1 MMTAP
6 IATPPGVKPIAN
18 QQGEIRHEIYN
29 VSPEM
34 AISWLEQNNR
44 NRKLRKAVVSRY
56 ARDMSRGLWKFNGEP
71 IQFDTN
77 GDLINGQ
84 HRLNAVRESRTT
96 QPFLVVTG
104 LPPEAHESLDAGA
117 KRTAGD
123 VLTLAGYEDGKTIG
137 ATARLALNLDANPNV
152 ARETRGWSTAEIK
165 ARVDSDPELLQIVN
179 EVMPALPRALFTIL
193 PRSVIGY
200 ALYRLSKIAPEQAM
214 EFFTSLGTGA
224 NLPAESPILALARRL
239 NVQNQRPKGP
249 QSQYESLAYIF
260 MAWNAW
266 RKGEPR
272 SIIKLS
278 HTVDGRIRLVP
289 PV

>member
-1 MMTAP
+1 MLSTP
-6 IATPPGVKPIAN
+6 IVTPPGVKPIAN
-18 QQGEIRHEIYN
+18 DKGEIRHEIYN

-34 AISWLEQNNR
+34 ADAWLGQNNH
-44 NRKLRKAVVSRY
+44 NRKLRKAVVSKY

-71 IQFDTN
+71 IQFDSN

-123 VLTLAGYEDGKTIG
+123 VLTLAGYDDGKTIG

-165 ARVDSDPELLQIVN
+165 SRVDNDPELLAVVQEI
-179 EVMPALPRALFTIL
+179 MPDLPRALYTML
-193 PRSVIGY
+193 PRSVVGY
-200 ALYRLSKIAPEQAM
+200 ALYRLRKIAPEQAM

-224 NLPAESPILALARRL
+224 NLPAESSILALIRRL
-239 NVQNQRPKGP
+239 NAQNQRPKGP
-249 QSQYESLAYIF
+249 QSQFESLAYIF

-272 SIIKLS
+272 SVIKLS
-278 HTVDGRIRLVP
+278 HTADGRIRLVP